1 MGHAGRLNDL
11 LGLSFID
18 LHPGSGIRYVL
29 NHPGVVV
36 TSFAGEYDPAGAA
49 QVEYLKVIGKTVE
62 TSVAQIR
69 PFLDPTWTEQ
79 LTAVLEGVRVPLD
92 PRAFDHQDAARL
104 HKITEELLA
113 VLPS

>member
-18 LHPGSGIRYVL
+18 LHPDSGIRYVL

-36 TSFAGEYDPAGAA
+36 TSFACEYDPVGAA
-49 QVEYLKVIGKTVE
+49 QVE
-62 TSVAQIR
+62 
-69 PFLDPTWTEQ
+69 
-79 LTAVLEGVRVPLD
+79 
-92 PRAFDHQDAARL
+92 QDAARL

-113 VLPS
+113 VLPG